1 MTFLKVQVD
10 AVSVVWLVE
19 EAAAELSLPRGLR
32 LDTNDL
38 AGKSFRRVTS
48 LRLPEGSAKLLLSSK
63 QDQSKW
69 IEAAD
74 AQLDVDLDIYSTPCG
89 WRESARKQTEFI
101 SEQDAPTGR
110 AKILYT
116 QECDP
121 TESSTLRPGMTCIV
135 LLLYD

>member
-10 AVSVVWLVE
+10 TVNAVWLAG
-19 EAAAELSLPRGLR
+19 EAAAELSLPNGLR
-32 LDTNDL
+32 FDTNDL

-63 QDQSKW
+63 QDRSRW

-74 AQLDVDLDIYSTPCG
+74 ARLDVDLDIYSTPTG
-89 WRESARKQTEFI
+89 WRESARRQTEFI

-110 AKILYT
+110 AKILYM
-116 QECDP
+116 QECDSA
-121 TESSTLRPGMTCIV
+121 ESSTLRPGMTCIV
-135 LLLYD
+135 SLLYD